1 MKVAV
6 PTNGDR
12 GLEEEVGLHFGKV
25 PTYTI
30 VDTMTQQVEVVENTS
45 EHRGGVGLPP
55 DLIANTGANVM
66 IVFNAGMRAI
76 NRLQELGIDV
86 YTGAQGTVKEA
97 LEALHEGR
105 LEPANAQN
113 ACKEHGH

>member
-6 PTNGDR
+6 PTNGER
-12 GLEEEVGLHFGKV
+12 GLDEEVGLHFGKV

-30 VDTMTQQVEVVENTS
+30 VDTQTNQIQIVENTS

-55 DLIANTGANVM
+55 ELIANTGADVM

-86 YTGAQGTVKEA
+86 YTGAQGTVREAIEA
-97 LEALHEGR
+97 LQDGR

-113 ACKEHGH
+113 ACKEHEH

>member
-6 PTNGDR
+6 PTNGER
-12 GLEEEVGLHFGKV
+12 GLDEEVGLHFGKV

-30 VDTMTQQVEVVENTS
+30 VDTQTSQIQIVENTS

-55 DLIANTGANVM
+55 ELIANTGANVM

-86 YTGAQGTVKEA
+86 YTGAQGTVREA
-97 LEALHEGR
+97 LEALQDGR

-113 ACKEHGH
+113 ACKEHEH